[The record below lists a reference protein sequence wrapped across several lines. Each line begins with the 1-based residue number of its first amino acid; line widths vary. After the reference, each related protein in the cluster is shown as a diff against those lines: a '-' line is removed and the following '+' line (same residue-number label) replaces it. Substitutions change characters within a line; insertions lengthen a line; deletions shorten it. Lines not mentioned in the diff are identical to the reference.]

1 MATVV
6 VIGAGFSGLSAA
18 CVLAHAG
25 MDVIVVERHEVPGGR
40 ARSFTAKGFLFDMG
54 PSWYWMPDVFEK
66 FFQRFDKHPSD
77 YYDLKRLDPSYQV
90 MYPNGVHH
98 DVPADM
104 QELRHLFES
113 LEAGSAVVLDRF
125 LLEAR
130 EKYQAAMH
138 DMVYRPGLALR
149 ELFDMRLVKQL
160 FRMDL
165 FKSMRRL
172 AHGNFKS
179 AELRQLIEFPV
190 LFLGATPQDT
200 PALYSLMNYADMC
213 LGTWYPMGG
222 MYQVVK
228 GLEQLAR
235 TLGVQFQYNSEV
247 GDLEVNDEGIEA
259 LHVNGGRMA
268 CDYVVAAGD
277 YHHFE
282 HSLLPVE
289 KRRYPPKYWKS
300 RTFAPSCLIYYL
312 GVNRKVNGLRHHNL
326 FFDTD
331 FDKHAA
337 QIYSKPEWPSAPQ
350 FYVCCP
356 SKTDPS
362 VAPAGMENLFVLIP
376 VATGL
381 SDSQEV
387 RLHYFDYVI
396 SRMKRYCDLDVA
408 SIIYRRSYAHS
419 DFSSD
424 YFAFGGNAYGLANT
438 LSQTAHLK
446 PSIINKKVPNLFYTG
461 QLTVPGPGVPPALIS
476 GQLAATELLNKHYTR
491 ECHERAI

>member
-1 MATVV
+1 MAHAV

-18 CVLAHAG
+18 CVLADAG
-25 MDVIVVERHEVPGGR
+25 LEVTVLERHHVPGGR
-40 ARSFTAKGFLFDMG
+40 ARAFTTNGFIFDMG

-66 FFQRFDKHPSD
+66 FFQRFNQLPSD
-77 YYDLKRLDPSYQV
+77 YYELTRLDPSYQV
-90 MYPNGVHH
+90 LYPGGVHH
-98 DVPADM
+98 DIPADI

-125 LLEAR
+125 LQEAR
-130 EKYQAAMH
+130 AKYQVAMH

-149 ELFDMRLVKQL
+149 ELFDINLLKQL

-165 FKSMRRL
+165 FKSMRKL
-172 AHGNFKS
+172 AHGNFKRS
-179 AELRQLIEFPV
+179 ELRQLIEFPV
-190 LFLGATPQDT
+190 LFLGARPQET

-222 MYQVVK
+222 MFNVVK
-228 GLEQLAR
+228 GIEQLAR
-235 TLGVQFQYNSEV
+235 RLGVQFLYDSEV
-247 GDLEVNDEGIEA
+247 DKLEVTDHGIET
-259 LHVNGGRMA
+259 VYVKGNRMP
-268 CDYVVAAGD
+268 CDYVVASGD

-282 HSLLPVE
+282 QTLLPKE
-289 KRRYPPKYWKS
+289 RRRYRPDYWET

-312 GVNRKVNGLRHHNL
+312 GINQKVSGLKHHNL

-331 FDKHAA
+331 FDQHAA
-337 QIYSKPEWPSAPQ
+337 QIYNRPEWPAAPQ

-362 VAPAGMENLFVLIP
+362 VAPPGMENIFVLIP
-376 VATGL
+376 VANGL
-381 SDSQEV
+381 SDSEEL
-387 RLHYFDYVI
+387 RRHYFDHVI
-396 SRMKRYCDLDVA
+396 TRMQHYCDIDVA
-408 SIIYRRSYAHS
+408 SIIYRRSYAHT
-419 DFSSD
+419 DFTSD
-424 YFAFGGNAYGLANT
+424 YFAYGGNAYGLANT

-476 GQLAATELLNKHYTR
+476 GQLAATQVLKKHNSR
-491 ECHERAI
+491 VSHERII